1 VTAFDVSAKP
11 GAAWRITYA
20 AHAPNNERALAHE
33 SHSMQIDPHAHIT
46 QLLYSRGRK
55 GELHPNIRSKFRMH
69 ADVHTEAISDLAAS
83 LSSRG
88 YHNEKLTLIIEV
100 KI

>member
-1 VTAFDVSAKP
+1 
-11 GAAWRITYA
+11 
-20 AHAPNNERALAHE
+20 
-33 SHSMQIDPHAHIT
+33 
-46 QLLYSRGRK
+46 
-55 GELHPNIRSKFRMH
+55 MH
-69 ADVHTEAISDLAAS
+69 ADVHIEVIPGFMAS